1 MKRRLVVLSMVVGLV
16 VSVAEAVMP
25 PYVYQRAREQAT
37 YHVQVQV
44 TGTVPP
50 AQTPGGCVTS
60 GEVVR
65 IFRDKSGE
73 LRPGTPLT
81 FSVSCKRPGDA
92 TVVGGTLWTDRDA
105 LMRAKYLEVFL
116 NRVDGG
122 YQVALWQSR
131 IIEAPTDTPVIAVK
145 AGS

>member
-1 MKRRLVVLSMVVGLV
+1 MARRTIVLSMLLALV
-16 VSVAEAVMP
+16 ASVADAVMP
-25 PYVYQRAREQAT
+25 PYVYQQAREQAT

-44 TGTVPP
+44 TRVVPP
-50 AQTPGGCVTS
+50 AKTPGECETT

-65 IFRDKSGE
+65 IFRDTSGE
-73 LRPGTPLT
+73 LRTGASMS
-81 FSVSCKRPGDA
+81 FSVSCKRRGDA
-92 TVVGGTLWTDRDA
+92 TVVGGTLWTDHDA

-116 NRVDGG
+116 NRVDGR

-131 IIEAPTDTPVIAVK
+131 ILEAPTDTPVIGIA